1 LNRTTVTIDLK
12 SIVSNLR
19 YVRSLAPG
27 KKIMAVIKADAYG
40 HGAVRVAKVME
51 SADALAVARIEEAN
65 ELRVG
70 GIDTPIC
77 VLEGVLNKEE
87 LSRARELDLQL
98 VVHSSHQVDLH
109 NKFGDSVPLWLKI
122 DSGMGRL
129 GFHPED
135 ITEVFERLRG
145 QNMAGVMS
153 HLSHADDVRS
163 DKTARQLKIL
173 EDQIFPLS
181 RERGLEFN
189 LANSAGLLEW
199 EDTITDWIRPGLM
212 LYGISPFTDL
222 KSRDDLQSSMTF
234 SARVIAVRGLRKGQ
248 SVGYGGIYKTKEDMR
263 IAVIAAGYADGYPRE
278 IKQGSP
284 VLINKKRMPLVGRV
298 SMDLICVDIGEENIR
313 PGDQAILWGDSLP
326 IEEVAK
332 LSETIPYTLLT
343 GISSRV
349 TRNYQLVE

>member
-1 LNRTTVTIDLK
+1 
-12 SIVSNLR
+12 
-19 YVRSLAPG
+19 
-27 KKIMAVIKADAYG
+27 MAVIKADAYG

-163 DKTARQLKIL
+163 DKTAR
-173 EDQIFPLS
+173 
-181 RERGLEFN
+181 
-189 LANSAGLLEW
+189 
-199 EDTITDWIRPGLM
+199 
-212 LYGISPFTDL
+212 
-222 KSRDDLQSSMTF
+222 
-234 SARVIAVRGLRKGQ
+234 
-248 SVGYGGIYKTKEDMR
+248 
-263 IAVIAAGYADGYPRE
+263 
-278 IKQGSP
+278 
-284 VLINKKRMPLVGRV
+284 
-298 SMDLICVDIGEENIR
+298 
-313 PGDQAILWGDSLP
+313 
-326 IEEVAK
+326 
-332 LSETIPYTLLT
+332 
-343 GISSRV
+343 
-349 TRNYQLVE
+349 